1 MAKVCLFV
9 FVNLYSSSAPSFQD
23 HGQLSYSVCLMS
35 FILSL
40 SLAFE
45 QHVINCAVAVCEHQG
60 EPSVCNEAF
69 FVFLNF
75 QVSATVL
82 NKKILSINCTTT
94 VHWFSLSSYKSEKH
108 KRYKRKIEKM
118 NQVLEHFYLIL
129 F

>member
-1 MAKVCLFV
+1 MVKVCLFV

-82 NKKILSINCTTT
+82 NKKILSINI
-94 VHWFSLSSYKSEKH
+94 SYKSEKH

>member
-1 MAKVCLFV
+1 MGRSVFVFLLCRFVSLGTNGEGLFV

-69 FVFLNF
+69 FC
-75 QVSATVL
+75 
-82 NKKILSINCTTT
+82 LSE
-94 VHWFSLSSYKSEKH
+94 LSSQCYCTK
-108 KRYKRKIEKM
+108 
-118 NQVLEHFYLIL
+118 
-129 F
+129 